1 MPNAN
6 TPLIIEGEAQRIPPA
21 TNNVEMLTRLAL
33 GLGLEGVDEL
43 LAKLKQWEAE
53 IADGTDI
60 AAGSADE
67 TATDKMRYLL
77 IGALFESQRRTR
89 KRLDYATG
97 VAGRVYGMLRENWWV
112 QAGESLLA
120 DRFDS
125 MNRLILEGRLQEQNA
140 RRLSRRMTGGT
151 IDEILNYLTENEYVD
166 RLVNSQVDQLQE
178 NPHVQNLSKDIV
190 ENFVENPE
198 PIRKLV
204 SNQSIGLTSEL
215 AEEVRERSVTLDML
229 AESIVRRVLRR
240 PSRRTLAEPP
250 EAVKSRARYVHN
262 DDLHAGDAP
271 TT

>member
-1 MPNAN
+1 MTNSR
-6 TPLIIEGEAQRIPPA
+6 TPLIVEGEARRVPPP

-43 LAKLKQWEAE
+43 LVKLKQWEAE

-67 TATDKMRYLL
+67 TPTDKLRYLL
-77 IGALFESQRRTR
+77 IGAMFESQRRTR
-89 KRLDYATG
+89 KRLNRASEA
-97 VAGRVYGMLRENWWV
+97 AGRVYGVLRDNWWI

-151 IDEILNYLTENEYVD
+151 IDEILTYLTENENVD

-215 AEEVRERSVTLDML
+215 AEEVRERAVTLDML
-229 AESIVRRVLRR
+229 AESIVRRILRR
-240 PSRRTLAEPP
+240 PSRSTLPEPP
-250 EAVKSRARYVHN
+250 EEVKSRARYVHH
-262 DDLHAGDAP
+262 DDIHEIMP
-271 TT
+271 

>member
-1 MPNAN
+1 MTESR
-6 TPLIIEGEAQRIPPA
+6 TPLIVEGEAHRVPQSH
-21 TNNVEMLTRLAL
+21 NNVEMLTRLAL

-43 LAKLKQWEAE
+43 LVKLKQWEAE
-53 IADGTDI
+53 IADGADI
-60 AAGSADE
+60 SAGSADE
-67 TATDKMRYLL
+67 TSRDKLRYLL
-77 IGALFESQRRTR
+77 IGAMFESQRRTR
-89 KRLDYATG
+89 KRLSRATA
-97 VAGRVYGMLRENWWV
+97 VAGRVYGVMRESWWV

-125 MNRLILEGRLQEQNA
+125 LNRLIVEGRLQEQNA
-140 RRLSRRMTGGT
+140 RQLSRRMTGGT
-151 IDEILNYLTENEYVD
+151 IDEILQYLTDNEHVD

-240 PSRRTLAEPP
+240 PARSTLSAPSE
-250 EAVKSRARYVHN
+250 EIRSRARYVHS
-262 DDLHAGDAP
+262 DDLHGDASDS
-271 TT
+271 